1 MHCLP
6 LAHWKS
12 SGGHV
17 KSETA
22 GNTAD
27 SCAIQHAMPLTHVQ
41 HMRPHRARQ
50 GMVYVYQA
58 QAVTCSRNSHGK
70 NWYVID
76 SWSSVS
82 VTRTLTAVF
91 LINAVETV
99 NDAITC
105 EVIVQTHRAV
115 DGDAFE
121 VFVVTLGAARAVTRQ
136 STRLT
141 DAAHNTRSKS
151 RSCWCATQIS
161 TFDDSN

>member
-1 MHCLP
+1 
-6 LAHWKS
+6 
-12 SGGHV
+12 
-17 KSETA
+17 
-22 GNTAD
+22 
-27 SCAIQHAMPLTHVQ
+27 
-41 HMRPHRARQ
+41 
-50 GMVYVYQA
+50 MVYGYQA

-99 NDAITC
+99 NDAITR
-105 EVIVQTHRAV
+105 EVVVQAHRAV

-141 DAAHNTRSKS
+141 DAAHNT
-151 RSCWCATQIS
+151 TQSQGHAGAPHKYQPLMIRIRHLFQS
-161 TFDDSN
+161 FYC